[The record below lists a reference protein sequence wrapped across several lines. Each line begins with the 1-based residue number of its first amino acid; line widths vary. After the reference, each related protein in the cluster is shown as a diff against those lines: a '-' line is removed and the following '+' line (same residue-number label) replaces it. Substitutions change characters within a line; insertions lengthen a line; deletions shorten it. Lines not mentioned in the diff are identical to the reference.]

1 MGQTNT
7 ISPKTFITA
16 LEDISKALKWEVK
29 SFNIIGEKFSN
40 ICFTDDI
47 VLFVETMDDL
57 KNMLEVPQK
66 TTPANE
72 QSNNKCNVKFQ

>member
-1 MGQTNT
+1 MGQRNT

-29 SFNIIGEKFSN
+29 GFNIN
-40 ICFTDDI
+40 TDDI